1 MEKRRKYDREFKQM
15 VVDLY
20 YRKIIGWSFS
30 SSLKAPLT
38 IIPALMM
45 AISNRPNYSKV
56 NFSF

>member
-1 MEKRRKYDREFKQM
+1 MKKRRKYDREFKQM

-20 YRKIIGWSFS
+20 YRKIIGWLFS